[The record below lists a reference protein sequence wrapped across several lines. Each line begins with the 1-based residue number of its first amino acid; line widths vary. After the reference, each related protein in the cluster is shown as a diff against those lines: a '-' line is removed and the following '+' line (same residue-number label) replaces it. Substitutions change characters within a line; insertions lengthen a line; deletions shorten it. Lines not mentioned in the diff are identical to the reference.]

1 MISDLIARE
10 VPPKP
15 GGTRLPRHIGLIPD
29 GNRRWARARGLAPAA
44 GYAAGVGPGL
54 RLLECAEA
62 AGIEEVTAYG
72 YTKENVCRPKDQ
84 VRGFE
89 RACIELAELAVA
101 RGTGVLVVGDVGSRR
116 FPDVLRPWA
125 YQRSPGRLRFNLVV
139 NYNWQWDLAHALRT
153 ASRGPYITNKPGS
166 ILGSS
171 VIPRIDLV
179 VRWGG
184 RHRLSGFLPIQ
195 CAYADFYSI
204 DTLWPDMQ
212 PESLYDALRW
222 YARQEVTLGG

>member
-1 MISDLIARE
+1 MISE
-10 VPPKP
+10 VSRQESGTRV

-29 GNRRWARARGLAPAA
+29 GNRRWARARGLPSAA

-62 AGIEEVTAYG
+62 AGIEDVTAYG
-72 YTKENVCRPKDQ
+72 YTKENVCRPRDQ
-84 VRGFE
+84 VRAFE
-89 RACIELAELAVA
+89 RACIDLAELAMA
-101 RGTGVLVVGDVGSRR
+101 RGTALLVVGDVGSRR

-153 ASRGPYITNKPGS
+153 ASRGPYITSKPGS

-195 CAYADFYSI
+195 CAYADFYAV
-204 DTLWPDMQ
+204 DALWPDMQ
-212 PESLYDALRW
+212 PTSFQDALRW
-222 YARQEVTLGG
+222 YARQEITLGG